1 MITTR
6 TYTAKRG
13 EVSRKW
19 HILDAEGQVLGRLAV
34 RAAHLLRGKH
44 KVIFT
49 PHIDCGD
56 GVVVINAEKIRL
68 TGNKLD
74 TKTYK
79 RYSGYPGGLKE
90 ETARR
95 LLDRRPT
102 EVVHRA
108 VIGML
113 PKNPMGRQVG
123 RRLRVYAGPKHPHEA
138 QLEAE
143 TEKT

>member
-34 RAAHLLRGKH
+34 RVAHLLRGKH

>member
-19 HILDAEGQVLGRLAV
+19 HVLDAEGQVLGRLAV
-34 RAAHLLRGKH
+34 RVAHLLRGKH

>member
-1 MITTR
+1 MISIR

-13 EVSRKW
+13 EVTRKW
-19 HILDAEGQVLGRLAV
+19 HVLDAEGQVLGRLAV

-74 TKTYK
+74 TKMYQ
-79 RYSGYPGGLKE
+79 RYSGYPSGLKLE
-90 ETARR
+90 SARR
-95 LLDRRPT
+95 LIDRRPT
-102 EVVHRA
+102 ELIHRA
-108 VIGML
+108 VVGML
-113 PKNPMGRQVG
+113 PKNPLGRQVG
-123 RRLRVYAGPKHPHEA
+123 RRLRVYTGPTHPHEA
-138 QLEAE
+138 QLTAEAE
-143 TEKT
+143 KS

>member
-19 HILDAEGQVLGRLAV
+19 HVLDAEGQVLGRLAV

>member
-19 HILDAEGQVLGRLAV
+19 HVLDAEGQVLGRLAV
-34 RAAHLLRGKH
+34 RVAHLLRGKH

-49 PHIDCGD
+49 PHIDGGD